1 MNNTI
6 HSTIDTI
13 NILSRIY
20 KAACSKRRHT
30 HLQFVSSSSFFCLQA
45 TTAYMT
51 TATIMSM
58 TEMRP
63 SINAQVFNPPGSIVG
78 AAVKLESDGRSKINS
93 FTKCWC
99 YMCGCVNGITFNDF
113 EVSLYLGG
121 RYLTRKK
128 SLDDRKLHNY
138 MNSTSYFGTIIL
150 QDHICIWAMYQVLN
164 ESSCHIVWW

>member
-1 MNNTI
+1 M
-6 HSTIDTI
+6 

-20 KAACSKRRHT
+20 KAACSKWRHT
-30 HLQFVSSSSFFCLQA
+30 HLQFVSGSSIFCLQA

-51 TATIMSM
+51 TATIISM

-78 AAVKLESDGRSKINS
+78 AAVKLESGGRPKINS
-93 FTKCWC
+93 FTKC
-99 YMCGCVNGITFNDF
+99 YMCGCVNGITLNDF
-113 EVSLYLGG
+113 EVSLTVSIWVGG

-150 QDHICIWAMYQVLN
+150 QDHVCIWAMYQVLN
-164 ESSCHIVWW
+164 ESSCHVVWW

>member
-6 HSTIDTI
+6 HSTVDTM
-13 NILSRIY
+13 NILSCIY
-20 KAACSKRRHT
+20 KAACSKWRHT
-30 HLQFVSSSSFFCLQA
+30 HLQFVSGSSFFCLQA
-45 TTAYMT
+45 ITTYMT
-51 TATIMSM
+51 TATIISM

-78 AAVKLESDGRSKINS
+78 AAVKLESGGRSKINS

-99 YMCGCVNGITFNDF
+99 YTCGCVNGITFNDF
-113 EVSLYLGG
+113 EVSLTVSIWVGG
-121 RYLTRKK
+121 RYLTSLRNK

-150 QDHICIWAMYQVLN
+150 
-164 ESSCHIVWW
+164 